1 MDNLKSYEFTFL
13 YLINKCILLFKYIDN
28 TYQKEILYDIKI
40 FINKLEEIFQNILI
54 KNSIEKKNKILEI
67 LIEYFQKIIDN
78 KIYTLIIFKDKENI
92 IMEVEK
98 KALSMCNNTDKKI
111 INNILTDDTQNY
123 TSKDL
128 HDLEKKI
135 NNKIK
140 LIFIEIENN
149 IKSSL
154 KDYFLHTECV
164 EYDLD
169 KKFNDKIFDNNI
181 LIENKIKDLIQDLF
195 KTDLL
200 KNTICTNEEIYDY
213 INNLINKQIND
224 IYPYVD
230 SLIKNNKNLDNQIIN
245 LQQKTD
251 SSIIEI
257 NNIYPYVD
265 SLIKNNKNL
274 DNQIIDLQQKTDSSI
289 IEINNKISLLGD
301 IFNDS
306 IQQLFNG
313 INTKIINNDN
323 ELVSYI
329 NSKLNKN
336 EFNKNNFNINFDKI
350 ENEIKLY
357 YFDELISTCKINIK
371 GLIGPK
377 GPQGIKGDN
386 GDNPIIRKINFTNN
400 NKLKFL
406 IQESSNIYEVITEE
420 SIPLGPQGIQGLRG
434 EPGKSLIGLKWNQDD
449 VMMIDEDNKDS
460 LIFLKS
466 LCVGDKSH
474 CLKDNSLS
482 IGGGIC
488 YQNNSVAIGNNSKTL
503 DSDSIALF
511 GSCIGKKSF
520 SYRADNI
527 DENTIQFGNK
537 EKSNYNINSFN
548 IVSKEI
554 NFECDS
560 FKIKANKYENNKIK
574 DLEEKII
581 FLEKKLSEILKK
593 I

>member
-224 IYPYVD
+224 
-230 SLIKNNKNLDNQIIN
+230 
-245 LQQKTD
+245 
-251 SSIIEI
+251 
-257 NNIYPYVD
+257 IYPYVD